1 MALFEHMEFDS
12 HEQVVFCHDK
22 VTGLKAIIAVH
33 DTTMGPA
40 LGGTRMWN
48 YANSEEALTDVLR
61 LSRGMTY
68 KSALAGLPLG
78 GGKAVIIGDAKKDK
92 SEAFFKAYGRFVNSL
107 GGKYITAE
115 DVNIRTADIDI
126 VGTETAFVAGTEGKA
141 GDPSPHTAEGTYL
154 GLKAAA
160 KHAFGNE
167 SLSGLRIAIQ
177 GLGAVGYDFAEY
189 CAKEGAQ
196 LIVADV
202 NEEAVERAVK
212 ELSAEAVSVDAIYD
226 LACDVYAP
234 CALGATI
241 NDATLKRIKAKVIA
255 GSANNQLATPAH
267 DKVLR
272 DMGILYAPDYVINAG
287 GVIHVCSEAANF
299 TLAETAARVKAIY
312 GTLDKIFTRATD
324 ENRPTGE
331 IADEMA
337 REILAAKLAEKIA
350 NQG

>member
-1 MALFEHMEFDS
+1 MALFEHVEYDG

-92 SEAFFKAYGRFVNSL
+92 SEAFFKAYGRFINSL

-126 VGTETAFVAGTEGKA
+126 VSTETAFVAGTASKA

-167 SLSGLRIAIQ
+167 SLQGVRIAVQ

-189 CAKEGAQ
+189 CAKEGAK

-202 NEEAVERAVK
+202 NEEAVAKAVA
-212 ELSAEAVSVDAIYD
+212 ELGAEAVSVDDIYSVE
-226 LACDVYAP
+226 CDVYAP

-241 NDATLKRIKAKVIA
+241 NNNTLKVMKAKVIA

-267 DKVLR
+267 DKIVKE
-272 DMGILYAPDYVINAG
+272 MGILYAPDYVINAG

-299 TLAETAARVKAIY
+299 SLEDTGKRVKAIY
-312 GTLDKIFTRATD
+312 GTLDKIFTRAKNED
-324 ENRPTGE
+324 RPTGE

-337 REILAAKLAEKIA
+337 REILAKKLAEKMA
-350 NQG
+350 

>member
-1 MALFEHMEFDS
+1 MALFEHKEFDN

-40 LGGTRMWN
+40 LGGTRMWS

-92 SEAFFKAYGRFVNSL
+92 SEAFFKAYGRFVNAL

-115 DVNIRTADIDI
+115 DVNIRTSDIAI
-126 VGTETAFVAGTEGKA
+126 VATETAYVAGTEGKA

-160 KHAFGNE
+160 KHAFGSE
-167 SLSGLRIAIQ
+167 DLSGLRIAVQ

-189 CAKEGAQ
+189 CAKEGAK
-196 LIVADV
+196 LVVCDV
-202 NEEAVERAVK
+202 NQEAVDRAVA
-212 ELSAEAVSVDAIYD
+212 ELGAEAVSIDAIYD
-226 LACDVYAP
+226 ADVDVYAP

-241 NDATLKRIKAKVIA
+241 NDETLKRIKAKVIA

-267 DKVLR
+267 DKILK
-272 DMGILYAPDYVINAG
+272 DMGILYAPDYVINAR

-299 TLAETAARVKAIY
+299 SFEETAARVKAIY
-312 GTLDKIFTRATD
+312 NTLDKIFTRATA

-337 REILAAKLAEKIA
+337 REILAKKLAEKTA
-350 NQG
+350 

>member
-1 MALFEHMEFDS
+1 MALFEHKEFDN

-40 LGGTRMWN
+40 LGGTRMWS

-92 SEAFFKAYGRFVNSL
+92 SEAFFKAYGRFVNAL

-115 DVNIRTADIDI
+115 DVNIRTSDIAI
-126 VGTETAFVAGTEGKA
+126 VATETAYVAGTEGKA

-167 SLSGLRIAIQ
+167 DLSGLKIAIQ
-177 GLGAVGYDFAEY
+177 GLGAVGYDFAKY
-189 CAKEGAQ
+189 CANEGAK
-196 LIVADV
+196 LIVCDV
-202 NEEAVERAVK
+202 NQESVDRAVA
-212 ELSAEAVSVDAIYD
+212 ELGAEAVSIDAIYD
-226 LACDVYAP
+226 ADVDVYAP

-241 NDATLKRIKAKVIA
+241 NDETLKRIKAKVIA

-267 DKVLR
+267 DKIVK

-299 TLAETAARVKAIY
+299 SREDTAARVKAIY
-312 GTLDKIFTRATD
+312 GTLDKIFTRASAED
-324 ENRPTGE
+324 RPTGE

-337 REILAAKLAEKIA
+337 REILAKKLAEKQA
-350 NQG
+350 